1 MNVWSK
7 LSRRRFVGLAL
18 FAGGA
23 MTHSLSAKILDP
35 APKAEP
41 MPPGEK
47 GDLMV
52 RFLGTG
58 VGSNGMEDGPRAR
71 SIHGQLR
78 RWTSILLDG
87 RVLVD
92 FTAVNFETL
101 PKGCSPEVIFYTHS
115 HPDHFDPA
123 AALSLGVKRI
133 YCHNSWAKI
142 ARGMFRKA
150 GNGRRTPDV
159 IGLEFGMPVVEG
171 GMTFTSLPA
180 NHSTSKKNER
190 CSIYLVEKGTTR
202 FLYATDTCGLP
213 RDALKLTVNSRNPPN
228 PLTAIVMEA
237 TAGVGHQNDAGL
249 FFSHSS
255 VDTVAR
261 TVQALVDTGRYRPPF
276 GRNVFIT
283 HLWRAH
289 YPPQAETDADLP
301 SPLKAAYDG
310 LEVVF

>member
-1 MNVWSK
+1 M
-7 LSRRRFVGLAL
+7 AL
-18 FAGGA
+18 FAGSA
-23 MTHSLSAKILDP
+23 MSHGLPAKILDP
-35 APKAEP
+35 APKADARP
-41 MPPGEK
+41 SGEK
-47 GDLMV
+47 GELKV

-58 VGSNGMEDGPRAR
+58 VGSNGVEDGPRVR
-71 SIHGQLR
+71 SVHGQLR

-87 RVLVD
+87 KVLVD
-92 FTAVNFETL
+92 FTAVNFDTL
-101 PKGCSPEVIFYTHS
+101 PKGCTPEAVFYTHS
-115 HPDHFDPA
+115 HPDHYDPA

-133 YCHNSWAKI
+133 YCHNSWTDVARRMFKNAAK
-142 ARGMFRKA
+142 
-150 GNGRRTPDV
+150 GRRMPEVT
-159 IGLEFGMPVVEG
+159 GLEFGMPVVEG

-180 NHSTSKKNER
+180 NHSTSKKNEL
-190 CSIYLVEKGTTR
+190 CSIYLVEKGPTR

-213 RDALKLTVNSRNPPN
+213 REALKLTVNSRNPPN

-237 TAGVGHQNDAGL
+237 TAGIGHQNDAGL

-261 TVQALVDTGRYRPPF
+261 TVQALVDTGRYRPPS

-289 YPPQAETDADLP
+289 YPPQVETDAALP
-301 SPLKAAYDG
+301 PPLKAAYDG